1 MENSKFKYKNPI
13 PSVNDKRQS
22 KRYSICFNFEEE
34 VTLEE
39 AVAGINDLLK
49 ENGGVIP
56 EGWVEMGS
64 PITTRYALPQK

>member
-1 MENSKFKYKNPI
+1 MGNKFNYKNPV

-22 KRYSICFNFEEE
+22 KRYSICFNFKEE

-39 AVAGINDLLK
+39 AIAGINNLLR

-56 EGWVEMGS
+56 EEWVEMGS
-64 PITTRYALPQK
+64 PVTMRYALPQE